1 MKLNWNMLSKYRNQ
15 LYALSIFWVFVFH
28 IDESF
33 SKLMIFE
40 RTPKFIIKS
49 GNTGVD
55 IFLFLSGISMY
66 YAMKKNTGLWHFYK
80 RRYVKIL
87 KIYVF
92 FCVPYFVAYY
102 LSGNMSYQAFIKQI
116 TFTRQRVSSFWFLLC
131 VLICYTVY
139 PLIYKLLCANRIK
152 IIWGGILLY
161 ILGLMWM
168 KSAYPLVYSYDEILT
183 TRIPVFIVGSIAG
196 KSVYEK
202 KEIPVPLLFLL
213 LFCLLGKDV
222 MNYLYSSVAFF
233 GTYKD
238 LITRLFSGLM
248 GIGAIFFM
256 VILLRYL
263 EGTKAE
269 RVLSWFGKITLE
281 FYVTHIAFRHIL
293 LDILKIKV
301 TSFKGV
307 VVFSAG
313 LFALSLAVSV
323 FLNWLLYQPHTRR
336 ASRD

>member
-15 LYALSIFWVFVFH
+15 LYALSILWVFVFH
-28 IDESF
+28 IDSCF
-33 SKLMIFE
+33 SKLLFFE
-40 RTPKFIIKS
+40 RIPKFIIKS

-55 IFLFLSGISMY
+55 VFLFLSGISMY
-66 YAMKKNTGLWHFYK
+66 YAMKKSTGLRHFYK

-116 TFTRQRVSSFWFLLC
+116 TFTRERVNSFWFLLC
-131 VLICYTVY
+131 VLICYTIY
-139 PLIYKLLCANRIK
+139 PLIYKLLCANRTK

-161 ILGLMWM
+161 ILGLMWL
-168 KSAYPLVYSYDEILT
+168 KSAHPWAYSYDEILT
-183 TRIPVFIVGSIAG
+183 TRIPVFMVGCIAG

-202 KEIPVPLLFLL
+202 KEIPVPLLFFL

-222 MNYLYSSVAFF
+222 MNYLYSSVPFF

-238 LITRLFSGLM
+238 LIARLFSGLM
-248 GIGAIFFM
+248 GIGAILFM

-269 RVLSWFGKITLE
+269 RALSWFGKLTLE
-281 FYVTHIAFRHIL
+281 FYVTHIAFMHIL
-293 LDILKIKV
+293 LDIFRAKV
-301 TSFKGV
+301 ISFKRV

-313 LFALSLAVSV
+313 WFVLSLAVSV
-323 FLNWLLYQPHTRR
+323 FLNWLLYHPHTRKVP
-336 ASRD
+336 RD